1 METKTGCF
9 LCEVPLDIMYAE
21 SETAIALCGLGPLV
35 PGYTVVGTKA
45 HVASAA
51 DVSSQYPEFLEFAE
65 GVRSFLVKHYGS
77 CLVTEHGRMPACV
90 GPAGEPDTH
99 CFHAHF
105 LMFPGVPLVSESA
118 RPYFASRQTFSNVRE
133 ALESALGVAEY
144 FLISP
149 DADEASILTRPG
161 RLIPQFARMLV
172 AKATGH
178 PELTNWRKAPLRDQ
192 CISMATQLRALWR
205 TEER

>member
-1 METKTGCF
+1 MATKTGCF
-9 LCEVPLDIMYAE
+9 LCEVPQDLMYAE

-45 HVASAA
+45 HTASAA
-51 DVSSQYPEFLEFAE
+51 DVSFQDPKFLEFAE
-65 GVRSFLVKHYGS
+65 GVRSFLIEHYGS

-105 LMFPGVPLVSESA
+105 LMFPGAPPASDNA
-118 RPYFASRQTFSNVRE
+118 RPYFATCQTFSSVRD
-133 ALESALGVAEY
+133 ALEFAQGAAEY

-149 DADEASILTRPG
+149 SAESASILSRPG

-172 AKATGH
+172 AQSIGI
-178 PELTNWRKAPLRDQ
+178 PELANWRKAPRREE
-192 CISMATQLRALWR
+192 CVSMATLLRQQWQSEGR
-205 TEER
+205 

>member
-9 LCEVPLDIMYAE
+9 LCEVPKDLMYAE
-21 SETAIALCGLGPLV
+21 AETAIALCGLGPLV

-51 DVSSQYPEFLEFAE
+51 DVSSQDPDFLEFAE

-105 LMFPGVPLVSESA
+105 LMFPGVHLVSESA
-118 RPYFASRQTFSNVRE
+118 RPYFVSFQTYSSVWL

-149 DADEASILTRPG
+149 GAAEASILTRPG

-172 AKATGH
+172 ADATGH
-178 PELTNWRKAPLRDQ
+178 PELTNWRKAPLREE
-192 CISMATQLRALWR
+192 CISMAMRLRTLWR
-205 TEER
+205 EDER

>member
-1 METKTGCF
+1 MLTETICF
-9 LCEVPLDIMYAE
+9 LCEVPQDLMYAE
-21 SETAIALCGLGPLV
+21 SETAIALCGLGPLL
-35 PGYTVVGTKA
+35 PGYTVVGAKA

-51 DVSSQYPEFLEFAE
+51 DISSRDTQFLQFAE
-65 GVRSFLVKHYGS
+65 AVRSFLVKRYGS

-105 LMFPGVPLVSESA
+105 LMFPGAPPVSDNA
-118 RPYFASRQTFSNVRE
+118 RSYFASCQTFSSARE
-133 ALESALGVAEY
+133 ALESTQRAAEY

-149 DADEASILTRPG
+149 SADIASILTRPG

-172 AKATGH
+172 AQSTGH
-178 PELTNWRKAPLRDQ
+178 PDLANWRKAPLRDQ
-192 CISMATQLRALWR
+192 CVSMATLLRSLWR
-205 TEER
+205 TEGR

>member
-9 LCEVPLDIMYAE
+9 LCEVPLDLMYTE

-35 PGYTVVGTKA
+35 PGYTVVGAKA

-51 DVSSQYPEFLEFAE
+51 DVSSQDQGFLDFAE
-65 GVRSFLVKHYGS
+65 SVRSFLARHYGS

-105 LMFPGVPLVSESA
+105 LMFPGVALASDSA
-118 RPYFASRQTFSNVRE
+118 RTYFASCQTFPSTRE

-144 FLISP
+144 FFISP
-149 DADEASILTRPG
+149 SAGEASILTRPG

-172 AKATGH
+172 ANATGH
-178 PELTNWRKAPLRDQ
+178 PELANWRKAPLRDQ
-192 CISMATQLRALWR
+192 CLSMATQLRALWQA
-205 TEER
+205 EER